1 MATQAQ
7 TRSNGAAPQASL
19 DRVTQARPRK
29 PLAQRGI
36 TLVAAGIV
44 GLIGAALVVMT
55 LSYRDA
61 VNAHQRVAVAHDRDR
76 IAQRAEKYF
85 WRERE
90 AMNEY
95 LLSPRPSTLRE
106 VHALRAQ
113 FDAAI
118 NELTLFARSPAERRR
133 AQAAGAAH
141 TRFVRTF
148 GVERPEGGRGPALE
162 NRVVASLKRYEPAVL
177 GPLSGLGP
185 IDRQAELARGHT
197 AKADSK
203 RALTAGI
210 LAAVFALVGGA
221 AFSLYAVKLVRR
233 IRAQNDQLVLF
244 DRLKDDF
251 VASVSHELR
260 TPLTSI
266 RGYVE
271 LLLEGDVGEL
281 NEEQERFLAV
291 VDRNA
296 DRLLTVVGDLLF
308 VSQVEAGVI
317 SLERKPFELTGLLQ
331 EAVEAARPAAESKGL
346 ELDLTAVDVAEV
358 EADRGRIAQVLD
370 NLLSN
375 AIKFSPSGGTVRV
388 RVSAT
393 GHLATIEIADSGMG
407 ISAEDQARL
416 FTRFFRTSA
425 ATAVQGTGLGLA
437 IVKAIVESHGG
448 QITVDSEVGAGTV
461 FRVELPLAV
470 PEPIA
475 A

>member
-1 MATQAQ
+1 MHTQAQ
-7 TRSNGAAPQASL
+7 TRFNDAAPQASL
-19 DRVTQARPRK
+19 ARMVERRPLK

-36 TLVAAGIV
+36 ALVTAGV
-44 GLIGAALVVMT
+44 VALIGSALVVMT
-55 LSYRDA
+55 LSYRAAVDA
-61 VNAHQRVAVAHDRDR
+61 HESVAVAHDRDR

-106 VHALRAQ
+106 VHGLRAQ

-118 NELTLFARSPAERRR
+118 AELTRFARSPAERRR

-141 TRFVRTF
+141 ARFVRTF
-148 GVERPEGGRGPALE
+148 GIERPESGQGAGPE
-162 NRVVASLKRYEPAVL
+162 NRVVASLKRYEPTVL

-185 IDRQAELARGHT
+185 IDRQVELARGRI

-203 RALTAGI
+203 RALIAGI
-210 LAAVFALVGGA
+210 LAALLALAGGA
-221 AFSLYAVKLVRR
+221 AFAFFAVKLVRR
-233 IRAQNDQLVLF
+233 IRAQNEQLVLF

-281 NEEQERFLAV
+281 NDEQERFLGV

-296 DRLLTVVGDLLF
+296 DRLLAVVGDLLF

-317 SLERKPFELTGLLQ
+317 SLERNPFELTGLLQ
-331 EAVEAARPAAESKGL
+331 EAVEAARPAAESKGI
-346 ELDLTAVDVAEV
+346 ELDLTVADVAEV
-358 EADRGRIAQVLD
+358 EADRGRIAQVVD

-375 AIKFSPSGGTVRV
+375 AIKFTPSGGAVRV

-393 GHLATIEIADSGMG
+393 GHRAAIEIADTGMG

-416 FTRFFRTSA
+416 FTRFFRTPA
-425 ATAVQGTGLGLA
+425 ATAIQGTGLGLA

-448 QITVDSEVGAGTV
+448 QITLESEVGAGTV

-470 PEPIA
+470 TEPVA

>member
-1 MATQAQ
+1 
-7 TRSNGAAPQASL
+7 
-19 DRVTQARPRK
+19 
-29 PLAQRGI
+29 
-36 TLVAAGIV
+36 
-44 GLIGAALVVMT
+44 
-55 LSYRDA
+55 
-61 VNAHQRVAVAHDRDR
+61 
-76 IAQRAEKYF
+76 
-85 WRERE
+85 
-90 AMNEY
+90 
-95 LLSPRPSTLRE
+95 
-106 VHALRAQ
+106 
-113 FDAAI
+113 
-118 NELTLFARSPAERRR
+118 
-133 AQAAGAAH
+133 
-141 TRFVRTF
+141 
-148 GVERPEGGRGPALE
+148 
-162 NRVVASLKRYEPAVL
+162 
-177 GPLSGLGP
+177 
-185 IDRQAELARGHT
+185 
-197 AKADSK
+197 
-203 RALTAGI
+203 
-210 LAAVFALVGGA
+210 
-221 AFSLYAVKLVRR
+221 VKLVRR
-233 IRAQNDQLVLF
+233 IRAQNEQLVLF

-331 EAVEAARPAAESKGL
+331 EAVEAARPAAESKGI

-375 AIKFSPSGGTVRV
+375 AIKFTPSGGNVRV
-388 RVSAT
+388 RASAT
-393 GHLATIEIADSGMG
+393 GHRATIEVADSGLG

-425 ATAVQGTGLGLA
+425 ATAIQGTGLGLT

-448 QITVDSEVGAGTV
+448 KITVKSQVAVGTV
-461 FRVELPLAV
+461 FSVELPLALA
-470 PEPIA
+470 EPIA
-475 A
+475 V

>member
-1 MATQAQ
+1 
-7 TRSNGAAPQASL
+7 
-19 DRVTQARPRK
+19 
-29 PLAQRGI
+29 
-36 TLVAAGIV
+36 VAAGIV
-44 GLIGAALVVMT
+44 ALIGAALIVMT

-61 VNAHQRVAVAHDRDR
+61 VDAHQSVTVAHDRDR

-95 LLSPRPSTLRE
+95 LLTPRPSALRE
-106 VHALRAQ
+106 IRALRAQ

-118 NELTLFARSPAERRR
+118 RELMLFARSPAERRR
-133 AQAAGAAH
+133 AQEARAAH
-141 TRFVRTF
+141 ARFIRTF
-148 GVERPEGGRGPALE
+148 GVERPEGGLGAAIE
-162 NRVVASLKRYEPAVL
+162 NRVVTSLKRYEPAVL

-185 IDRQAELARGHT
+185 IDNQAELARGAT
-197 AKADSK
+197 AKADTK

-210 LAAVFALVGGA
+210 LAALLALGGGA
-221 AFSLYAVKLVRR
+221 VFSFYAVKLVRR
-233 IRAQNDQLVLF
+233 IRAQNEQLVLF

-331 EAVEAARPAAESKGL
+331 EAVEAARPAAESKGI

-375 AIKFSPSGGTVRV
+375 AIKFTPSGGNVRV
-388 RVSAT
+388 RASAT
-393 GHLATIEIADSGMG
+393 GHRATIEVADSGLG

-425 ATAVQGTGLGLA
+425 ATAIQGTGLGLT

-448 QITVDSEVGAGTV
+448 KITVKSQVAVGTV
-461 FRVELPLAV
+461 FSVELPLALA
-470 PEPIA
+470 EPIA
-475 A
+475 V